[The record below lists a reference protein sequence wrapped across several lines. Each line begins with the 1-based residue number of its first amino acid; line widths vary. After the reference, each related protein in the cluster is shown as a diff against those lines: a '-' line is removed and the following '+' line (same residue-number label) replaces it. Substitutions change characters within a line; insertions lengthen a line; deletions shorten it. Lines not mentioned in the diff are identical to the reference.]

1 MYSDLNFLGILAVVG
16 YISRHAVLP
25 LWKILSG
32 KRIKKKLLRMLNNA
46 HIHIYIILECLFWYL
61 VQLSTIHCTYEPLC
75 TMYFCLYSYV
85 LSYSA
90 NLSCISLRNFKMA
103 CIKCT
108 VLSVKLY
115 MIVHVCTNMYFLF
128 CCTWLSSACKLYVL
142 SV

>member
-1 MYSDLNFLGILAVVG
+1 M
-16 YISRHAVLP
+16 
-25 LWKILSG
+25 
-32 KRIKKKLLRMLNNA
+32 
-46 HIHIYIILECLFWYL
+46 HIYIYISSLNVCSGIQYNYL
-61 VQLSTIHCTYEPLC
+61 LSIVHMNHYVLC
-75 TMYFCLYSYV
+75 TSACTPMYHI

-90 NLSCISLRNFKMA
+90 NLSCTSLRNFKMA

-142 SV
+142 SVQLYMVEFCLYHYMYYLFRCTWLSSACKLYVLSVQLYVHG